1 MGLTNP
7 PGMVALIL
15 KSSQVIQ
22 GGLATLFFYEQ
33 AEVEYDNPRR
43 ITTELTSFFTVQQ
56 MENTVDDLAIK
67 NIKLEIKNKKENTY
81 KNIMEYLKDNISK
94 KSKRLLQPST
104 EKGVSN
110 WLTMF
115 SIAKYGFKST
125 KKHF

>member
-1 MGLTNP
+1 
-7 PGMVALIL
+7 MVALIL

-22 GGLATLFFYEQ
+22 GGLATLIFYEQ

-67 NIKLEIKNKKENTY
+67 KIKLEIKNEKENTY
-81 KNIMEYLKDNISK
+81 KNIMEHLKDNISK
-94 KSKRLLQPST
+94 KSKRLLQLST

-115 SIAKYGFKST
+115 SIAEYGFKST